1 MLNVKDL
8 SAKVHNRYDLQLVDA
23 QGNIKQEAY
32 AENIVV
38 DLFFKQ
44 KYYTNSSWMWSS
56 TSPKYIHLG
65 SGTTEPTSS
74 DTELTQYLFEIEI
87 ESSTRTILNKEGD
100 VRMISTAKVPA
111 EASYTGDIAEIG
123 LVGGGGLMSHALL
136 KDAEGNPISI
146 KKEDTDSLVITV
158 TSFYAM
164 RSSDSKFILFNGTS
178 GIAWR
183 SMSRENTWGRVDFL
197 RLANICKIHDTDDN
211 TISTYVPL
219 ATSTFASA
227 TYSGLTVTFAKTRI
241 GAESANDIKFWNALC
256 IDGLGFM
263 YLPNP
268 ELFPEY
274 ELTEKTIGV
283 GDGETTEFS
292 HPIEMFIKD
301 SEVITVD
308 GAILNRG
315 VDYVVDNYN
324 NQSELA
330 NVSIGYF
337 ATIHSGAIGG
347 GHYHPFNQSDTIGV
361 HLKLDKPVIF
371 KIDYNDPLIQ
381 NKVNKIKMG
390 DFEYSEYTYT
400 DRLAD
405 RSRYAGIIITIAYS
419 NDLSNWTEVASFDL
433 GEDNDIRILEQP
445 ITATYW
451 KYTTTLTENASST
464 AADLL
469 RRGEVVSYGSRG
481 HFLGYVGGNIKFTTP
496 PAPDATI
503 TFKCR
508 LDRPY
513 KSADYVIDFS
523 GSLKWEK

>member
-38 DLFFKQ
+38 DLFFTQ

-56 TSPKYIHLG
+56 TSPRYIYLG

-74 DTELTQYLFEIEI
+74 DTGMTTDLFSIEI

-123 LVGGGGLMSHALL
+123 LSGGGGLMSHALL

-164 RSSDSKFILFNGTS
+164 RSSDSKFILFNGTK
-178 GIAWR
+178 GIAWS
-183 SMSRENTWGRVDFL
+183 SMSRANTWGRVSAL
-197 RLANICKIHDTDDN
+197 TLANICKIHDTDDN

-219 ATSTFASA
+219 ATSTGASPS
-227 TYSGLTVTFAKTRI
+227 YSGLTVTFAKTRI
-241 GAESANDIKFWNALC
+241 SAESANDIKFWNALC

-274 ELTEKTIGV
+274 ELTEKIIGV

-301 SEVITVD
+301 SEVITVN
-308 GAILNRG
+308 GVILNRG

-330 NVSIGYF
+330 NASIGYF
-337 ATIHSGAIGG
+337 AAIYSGTTGNG
-347 GHYHPFNQSDTIGV
+347 YHPFNRSNVMGV
-361 HLKLDKPVIF
+361 SLKLDKPIIF

-390 DFEYSEYTYT
+390 DFQYSDYTYT
-400 DRLAD
+400 YRSAD
-405 RSRYAGIIITIAYS
+405 RSRYTGIIITIAYS
-419 NDLSNWTEVASFDL
+419 NDLSNWTEVASFNL
-433 GEDNDIRILEQP
+433 GENNDIRILEQP

-451 KYTTTLTENASST
+451 KYTTTLTEDASS
-464 AADLL
+464 AAANQL
-469 RRGEVVSYGSRG
+469 RNGGVVRCEGG